1 VFCYRYPAVVVLA
14 GAAVGAVVGYA
25 IRPPM
30 PAALGLLIAAGL
42 GLFVAFF
49 LFPRTGFVILLVAMA
64 AAGTCFRMS
73 STPLSSL
80 PADADGNSGLENDIR
95 FFGTIDKWPV
105 LERHKTIIPC
115 RIDSVAQN
123 GVVFPFLGAILLTVS
138 RETTHF
144 SLGDEISFIGQFR
157 QIRASHFPGQPD
169 YARYLQAK
177 GLSGTVYITDPSEV
191 LLHGRQQNFFG
202 RGVNEIRQWI
212 LDCFRT
218 NLTETSAALASGFL
232 IGETHDIPDDVYT
245 AFRRTGTMH
254 LLAVSGSNVALV
266 LVVVA
271 FLFRAVRVRPL
282 PRLLCLLGIVF
293 VFSHLSYNQ
302 PSVVRASIMAAL
314 LLMARVFYRRADM
327 HNIIAAAAAVLIFY
341 DPHNLF
347 DVGFQ
352 LSFAVTWGLILFL
365 PAIYRLCRPLPL
377 ARPAL
382 YLVLVVSSSLIATLI
397 SAPITA
403 YYFGEISLV
412 TIFSNLLIVPLVT
425 VAVVGIISL
434 LLLHLAFPFLAVVP
448 GALLDRLLAIILD
461 AVSWFGQWRWASTT
475 VGTLPAPYVYVWLAG
490 LAVIFLALNRMIRR
504 RTLIILG
511 ATAIGCIAI
520 FLALGSAAPKP
531 DLEVYNLG
539 WGQIVM
545 INRGEGAVIFQ
556 QHSGKSFDGFSDG
569 LIPYLT
575 RAEGHV
581 PRDFIFLEPWHR
593 TEQRLQ
599 SARALETGF
608 SLCPIST
615 SQDRRTPSLWR
626 PIGDRR
632 FQVSDS
638 GLSFD
643 LSPGVAI
650 SRLADSPLVVFVA
663 SPGDL
668 AAVSREVWAQ
678 ARWCVVCCTD
688 SCEMAAFAPSSGN
701 PQMVLLPTRTAQ
713 LYSPPAR
720 VVSVPSDPSQLIVA
734 EGESAGLTDSSRSN
748 GNGF

>member
-1 VFCYRYPAVVVLA
+1 
-14 GAAVGAVVGYA
+14 
-25 IRPPM
+25 
-30 PAALGLLIAAGL
+30 
-42 GLFVAFF
+42 
-49 LFPRTGFVILLVAMA
+49 
-64 AAGTCFRMS
+64 
-73 STPLSSL
+73 
-80 PADADGNSGLENDIR
+80 
-95 FFGTIDKWPV
+95 
-105 LERHKTIIPC
+105 
-115 RIDSVAQN
+115 
-123 GVVFPFLGAILLTVS
+123 
-138 RETTHF
+138 
-144 SLGDEISFIGQFR
+144 LGDRISFIGQFR
-157 QIRASHFPGQPD
+157 RPGGHDLPGLPD

-177 GLSGTVYITDPSEV
+177 GFSGTVYITDPSEV

-202 RGVNEIRQWI
+202 RGVNEVRQWI
-212 LDCFRT
+212 IDCFRT

-271 FLFRAVRVRPL
+271 FLFRAVRLRPL

-302 PSVVRASIMAAL
+302 PSVVRASVMAAL

-382 YLVLVVSSSLIATLI
+382 YLVLIVSSSLIATLI

-448 GALLDRLLAIILD
+448 GALLDHLLAIILD

-475 VGTLPAPYVYVWLAG
+475 VGTFPAPYVYIWLAG
-490 LAVIFLALNRMIRR
+490 MAVIFLALNRMIRR
-504 RTLIILG
+504 RTLIIYG
-511 ATAIGCIAI
+511 TAAAGFIAI
-520 FLALGSAAPKP
+520 FLALGSGATKP
-531 DLEVYNLG
+531 DLEVFNLS

-545 INRGEGAVIFQ
+545 INRGEGGVIFQ
-556 QHSGKSFDGFSDG
+556 QHGGKSFDGFSDG
-569 LIPYLT
+569 LLPYLT
-575 RAEGHV
+575 RAERQV

-599 SARALETGF
+599 SARAHEMGF
-608 SLCPIST
+608 SLRPIST
-615 SQDRRTPSLWR
+615 SQNTRTPSLWR
-626 PIGDRR
+626 TSGERR
-632 FQVSDS
+632 FPVSDS

-643 LSPGVAI
+643 LSPGVAVA
-650 SRLADSPLVVFVA
+650 RLAGSPLVVFVA

-668 AAVSREVWAQ
+668 AAVSREVWAK
-678 ARWCVVCCTD
+678 ARWCVVCCKD
-688 SCEMAAFAPSSGN
+688 SCEIAAFAPSSES
-701 PQMVLLPTRTAQ
+701 PQMILLPIGKA
-713 LYSPPAR
+713 LPYLPPVEVA
-720 VVSVPSDPSQLIVA
+720 SKATDSSQLIVA
-734 EGESAGLTDSSRSN
+734 EGESVGLTDSSYTADD
-748 GNGF
+748 GF